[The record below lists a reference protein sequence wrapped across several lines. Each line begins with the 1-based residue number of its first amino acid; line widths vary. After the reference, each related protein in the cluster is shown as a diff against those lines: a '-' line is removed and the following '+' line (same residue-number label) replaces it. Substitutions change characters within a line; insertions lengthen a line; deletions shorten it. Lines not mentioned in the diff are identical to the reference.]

1 LVKIKDLPTL
11 TGTNN
16 GYFVPAQNAAGVT
29 RKIQAGSGGGL
40 PPWTDVDGDDGP
52 FAVGYGERLCVKLE
66 TADAVIVLPES
77 IVAGTGEIW
86 ISVLK
91 GDAGVSATVDP
102 FDLNFRGQVAGEGLQ
117 ITDQDYLVI
126 LRKIDSEWA
135 VFNLPPT
142 GMFAWIPLGGG
153 FNP

>member
-1 LVKIKDLPTL
+1 MVKIRDLATL
-11 TGTNN
+11 TGTSN

-29 RKIQAGSGGGL
+29 RKIQAGSGGGGL

-66 TADAVIVLPES
+66 TADAVIVLPGS
-77 IVAGTGEIW
+77 FVAGTDEIW
-86 ISVLK
+86 ISIVR
-91 GDAGVSATVDP
+91 GDVGVSAIIDP
-102 FDLNFRGQVAGEGLQ
+102 FDLNFRGHSAEGLQ

-153 FNP
+153 GLA